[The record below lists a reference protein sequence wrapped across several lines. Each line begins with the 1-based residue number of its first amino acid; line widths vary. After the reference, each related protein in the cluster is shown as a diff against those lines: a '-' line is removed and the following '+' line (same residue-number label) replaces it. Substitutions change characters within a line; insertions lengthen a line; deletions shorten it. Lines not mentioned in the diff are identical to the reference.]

1 MQPDGLESRSSAQRQ
16 ADLLNWLN
24 QALQHAKASTSYYRQ
39 TLASVP
45 ASGLARLEDLA
56 NVPVTRK
63 ADLSS
68 QQSAHPPLGGMLAV
82 PPTALR
88 RIFQSPG
95 PIYEPQGMAVD
106 VFRTARALR
115 AAGFVAGDL
124 VHNSFSYHLSPGAWI
139 MEGGLHALGCWV
151 LPAGVGQTEL
161 QAQAMAQLSPVGY
174 VGTPSFLKLILEKAD
189 ELGYTVNSLSKAAV
203 SGEALT
209 PSMRS
214 WFADRGLQSIRSVYA
229 TADLGM
235 IAYEGADPSQGMI
248 IDEEVILEIVEPGG
262 TQPMPLGETGE
273 VVVTHFGKDY
283 PMIRFA
289 TGDLS
294 AIDPQSLVQ
303 PSACGRTNL
312 RIKGW
317 LGRADQTT
325 KVRGMFVHP
334 GLVAAIAKRNPEIG
348 KCRLVLSGKLGD
360 DVMTLRCSLNDGI
373 SQGEALKAQIA
384 QAVRDITRLRGEVA
398 FVAPSSIPDDGKLIE
413 DSRDYK

>member
-1 MQPDGLESRSSAQRQ
+1 
-16 ADLLNWLN
+16 
-24 QALQHAKASTSYYRQ
+24 
-39 TLASVP
+39 
-45 ASGLARLEDLA
+45 
-56 NVPVTRK
+56 
-63 ADLSS
+63 
-68 QQSAHPPLGGMLAV
+68 
-82 PPTALR
+82 
-88 RIFQSPG
+88 
-95 PIYEPQGMAVD
+95 MAVD